1 VGYVSI
7 GEILKK
13 IIILGGTGGL
23 GCEVGKLLEEK
34 YDVYSVGS
42 KLDVTDFDALQRWFH
57 VNQYDIVI
65 NLAGYNHDRLIHKYD
80 EESIYEAEKQIRIN
94 VMGNVNLLAACLPKM
109 RSSGFGRVILVSSVL
124 ASKPVIG
131 TSVYSASKAFIDNI
145 VKTTALEN
153 ANKGITCNSIQ
164 LGYFDAGMAHRI
176 PLEFQEKIKQN
187 IPLKRFGKIEELY
200 NTIEYLINTEYVSGT
215 SLKINGA
222 LEF

>member
-1 VGYVSI
+1 MEYVSI

-23 GCEVGKLLEEK
+23 GREVGKLLEEK

-57 VNQYDIVI
+57 VNQYDIVV

-94 VMGNVNLLAACLPKM
+94 VLGNVNLLAACLPKM

-124 ASKPVIG
+124 ACG
-131 TSVYSASKAFIDNI
+131 TAVATKF
-145 VKTTALEN
+145 
-153 ANKGITCNSIQ
+153 
-164 LGYFDAGMAHRI
+164 
-176 PLEFQEKIKQN
+176 
-187 IPLKRFGKIEELY
+187 
-200 NTIEYLINTEYVSGT
+200 
-215 SLKINGA
+215 
-222 LEF
+222 

>member
-1 VGYVSI
+1 M
-7 GEILKK
+7 KK

-164 LGYFDAGMAHRI
+164 LGFFDAGMAHRI